1 MSATRRFAAVLLVFL
16 IASFAVG
23 CASGG
28 DSDSSGDAGGGD
40 SVDADMDDGSSRELA
55 VQSVEESAEFEGAVA
70 YDSVGT
76 TSSGGGGNDGQS
88 AAPLPDIGLSVIKTA
103 SIGLEIDKDSFRDSV
118 QRAIDAAERNGGFVL
133 SSDIGGDEL
142 RSGSLVIRVPASNF
156 EATLA
161 SIKDLGK
168 VTSESISGKDVS
180 QEFVD
185 LNARARHFE
194 AQEAV
199 LLDLMSKATTIP
211 DSIRVQGELQ
221 RTQLEIER
229 LRGRINFLKDQ
240 TSFSTI
246 SMNMTEVGV
255 APPKPKGTLA
265 KAWAQAKETFMDVI
279 AAVVVGAGF
288 VFPVGILAAI
298 AALIFRALWPR
309 FSPRTP
315 RPADSA

>member
-1 MSATRRFAAVLLVFL
+1 MSATKRFAAGFLVFL
-16 IASFAVG
+16 MASFAVG

-28 DSDSSGDAGGGD
+28 DDAESSSDGAGD
-40 SVDADMDDGSSRELA
+40 SAGADGYADADVSRYSEEEALSDQSGEL
-55 VQSVEESAEFEGAVA
+55 VA

-118 QRAIDAAERNGGFVL
+118 QQAIDAAERNGGFVL

-156 EATLA
+156 ESTLA
-161 SIKDLGK
+161 SIKGLGK
-168 VTSESISGKDVS
+168 ITSESISGKDVS

-265 KAWAQAKETFMDVI
+265 KAWAQARETFMDVI

-288 VFPVGILAAI
+288 VFPVAILGALV
-298 AALIFRALWPR
+298 ALIFRALWPR
-309 FSPRTP
+309 FGPRTP
-315 RPADSA
+315 RTADNA